1 MILTSKA
8 NNHYYLDYGKKSLL
22 LLHPKLK
29 EQIQE
34 EGNNGETN
42 NNQDDYYSRKYA
54 LLKENGY
61 FTQKQNNSEV
71 FHYSSEDIKKAV
83 ANSTHVV
90 FEVTERCNLKCKYC
104 GYGEYYETHGD
115 RFNKEMTFEKAKLLL
130 DYLYQYWNS
139 PDNLSY
145 GKKIIISFY
154 GGEPLLNFHLIQQV
168 VNYSQQ
174 LNLKK
179 NTFTYS
185 ITTNGTLLNKY
196 IDFLYNWDFSLFVS
210 LDGSYK
216 HNAYRVYKN
225 GKESFS
231 KIYTNLLKIRE
242 KYPLYFEKNIQF
254 NSVFHKKSSL
264 LEVSSFL
271 KSKFDKS
278 AQFLMLNTFGIKE
291 EKKEKFKKIYK
302 NPSLALDE
310 ESECTPEIK
319 DQFSPIRSKL
329 FTFMQYHCNNL
340 FYEFN
345 ELRYPFK
352 QLLPLTG
359 TCIPFQRKIY
369 LRPNGTI
376 LPCEKVSP
384 DFTMGKVADTGVLID
399 FDKIALFYNQLFD
412 DIYEKQCRKCENYF
426 CKSCIFTMKVND
438 DRVFQCEK
446 FKASKGFLNYIQELV
461 DESEESSNIVYELS
475 QNFKTLDL

>member
-8 NNHYYLDYGKKSLL
+8 NNHYYLDYSKKSLL
-22 LLHPKLK
+22 LLHPRLK
-29 EQIQE
+29 EQIQN
-34 EGNNGETN
+34 EGNNRETN
-42 NNQDDYYSRKYA
+42 NNQDDYYSRKYS

-145 GKKIIISFY
+145 EKKIIISFY
-154 GGEPLLNFHLIQQV
+154 GGEPLLNFHIIQQI

-185 ITTNGTLLNKY
+185 MTTNGTLLDKY
-196 IDFLYNWDFSLFVS
+196 IDFLYAWDFSLFVS
-210 LDGSYK
+210 LDGNDK

-231 KIYTNLLKIRE
+231 GIYNNLLAIRE
-242 KYPLYFEKNIQF
+242 KYPLYFEKKIQF
-254 NSVFHKKSSL
+254 NSVFHKKSSF
-264 LEVSSFL
+264 LEVSSFFE
-271 KSKFDKS
+271 SKFNKP
-278 AQFLMLNTFGIKE
+278 AQFLMLNTFGIIE
-291 EKKEKFKKIYK
+291 DKKEKFKEIYK
-302 NPSLALDE
+302 NPYQTLNV
-310 ESECTPEIK
+310 ESECKPEVK
-319 DQFSPIRSKL
+319 DQFSPIKSKV
-329 FTFMQYHCNNL
+329 FTLMQYHSNNL

-345 ELRYPFK
+345 ELRYPIK

-359 TCIPFQRKIY
+359 TCVPFQKKIY
-369 LRPNGTI
+369 LCPDGTI

-384 DFTMGKVADTGVLID
+384 DFTMGKVMDTGVSID

-412 DIYEKQCRKCENYF
+412 DINQKQCRTCENYF
-426 CKSCIFTMKVND
+426 CKSCIFTMGNIDNSTIRCNKYLA
-438 DRVFQCEK
+438 R
-446 FKASKGFLNYIQELV
+446 KGFSNYVRNLI
-461 DESEESSNIVYELS
+461 DECEESPNIVYELS